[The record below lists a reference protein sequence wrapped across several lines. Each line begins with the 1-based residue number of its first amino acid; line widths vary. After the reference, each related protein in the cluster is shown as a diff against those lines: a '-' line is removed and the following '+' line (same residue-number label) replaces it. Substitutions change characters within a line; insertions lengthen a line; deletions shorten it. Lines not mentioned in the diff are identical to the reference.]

1 MREIDFQFNLPEKNA
16 SCTPSLRCQCVPVT
30 GGAGGGGGGWGLGLR
45 DCGAGLNTSG
55 QGTVIELHSSLG
67 GCEDEGP

>member
-1 MREIDFQFNLPEKNA
+1 MVE
-16 SCTPSLRCQCVPVT
+16 V
-30 GGAGGGGGGWGLGLR
+30 GGWGLR

-67 GCEDEGP
+67 CEDEGAVMLSRDGQSLSLTFSFFVHSLDALSE